1 MFPLNTVCIS
11 DCKASL
17 RIRTL
22 LYLFFFFCWRIQEE
36 KKCFYCLGIF
46 EKESKNT
53 KMFTSEVYLCF
64 NTVRKKGTGK
74 AVFPTSDLS
83 CNTPPVII
91 FRYFLFLKS
100 THQYCYKT
108 LPGYSYRMKP
118 SAEEPGGP
126 AVLVKAVSERS
137 YATGCWQTAGAH
149 PAARRQGSHL
159 PAALHEAVSRTD
171 HTRPPL
177 STNRRQSNFSLT
189 RC

>member
-1 MFPLNTVCIS
+1 
-11 DCKASL
+11 
-17 RIRTL
+17 
-22 LYLFFFFCWRIQEE
+22 
-36 KKCFYCLGIF
+36 
-46 EKESKNT
+46 
-53 KMFTSEVYLCF
+53 MFTSEVYLCF

-74 AVFPTSDLS
+74 AVFPTSDLA
-83 CNTPPVII
+83 CNRPPVII